1 MAPGLFVA
9 LDREEEVALRRV
21 AYGVSK
27 PRHHFS
33 PDLTRLRT
41 LALIDECDGELQL
54 TALGRQWI
62 SQSAGRLMGSRTI
75 MHMRMR

>member
-1 MAPGLFVA
+1 MTQGLFVA

-27 PRHHFS
+27 PRHYFT

-41 LALIDECDGELQL
+41 LALIDDCEGELQL
-54 TALGRQWI
+54 TVLGRQWI
-62 SQSAGRLMGSRTI
+62 SQSAGRLMGGGAI
-75 MHMRMR
+75 AHMRMR

>member
-27 PRHHFS
+27 PRHHFT
-33 PDLTRLRT
+33 PDLTRLRN
-41 LALIDECDGELQL
+41 LALIDDCDGELQL
-54 TALGRQWI
+54 TVLGRRWI
-62 SQSAGRLMGSRTI
+62 SQSAGRLIGSGATL
-75 MHMRMR
+75 HMRMR

>member
-27 PRHHFS
+27 PRHHFT
-33 PDLTRLRT
+33 PDITRLQT
-41 LALIDECDGELQL
+41 LELVDNRDGQLQL
-54 TALGRQWI
+54 TTLGRQWI
-62 SQSAGRLMGSRTI
+62 SQSAGRL
-75 MHMRMR
+75 